1 MTKVLAAVAILKGI
15 LIAASVALARGDASA
30 VVLVSALL
38 SLVQL
43 GTKPATHGDVAGD
56 ERDFVES
63 RSQRPNNPLAA

>member
-38 SLVQL
+38 SLVDA
-43 GTKPATHGDVAGD
+43 KPVRRMVPQETTVVSSSHD
-56 ERDFVES
+56 RDG
-63 RSQRPNNPLAA
+63 RTIL

>member
-1 MTKVLAAVAILKGI
+1 MTKLLAAVAILKGI

-43 GTKPATHGDVAGD
+43 DAKPVRRMVPQETTVVSSSHD
-56 ERDFVES
+56 RDG
-63 RSQRPNNPLAA
+63 RTIL